1 VLLIVIVVLQFRPQG
16 LFTVKSRKLD
26 E

>member
-1 VLLIVIVVLQFRPQG
+1 LIVIIVLQFRPQG
-16 LFTVKSRKLD
+16 LFSVKSRKLD